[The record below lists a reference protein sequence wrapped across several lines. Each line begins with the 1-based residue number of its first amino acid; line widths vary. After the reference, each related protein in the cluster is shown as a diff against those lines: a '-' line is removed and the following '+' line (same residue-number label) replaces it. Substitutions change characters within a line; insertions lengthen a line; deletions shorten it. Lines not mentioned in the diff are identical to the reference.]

1 MRWSRRR
8 PASRRRCPQSSVT
21 TATSTAS
28 KFWRL
33 RWTALRSDCST
44 LSSARRLRVMAFNNN
59 NGRSGRT
66 QTALAEINVTP
77 LVDVM
82 LVLLVIFMITAPIL
96 QTGIQVNLPKTR
108 EAKPEEATPQA
119 LIISVDKEGSV
130 YLSGKNERQPIKV
143 DDLSRLINERLGQLK
158 ERRVYL
164 RGDGDTPYRIVAY
177 VLDQAKR
184 AGAQVSLVTEQP
196 QSPKK

>member
-1 MRWSRRR
+1 
-8 PASRRRCPQSSVT
+8 
-21 TATSTAS
+21 
-28 KFWRL
+28 
-33 RWTALRSDCST
+33 
-44 LSSARRLRVMAFNNN
+44 MAFNNNN

-108 EAKPEEATPQA
+108 EARADEATPQA
-119 LIISVDKEGSV
+119 LILSVDKEGSV
-130 YLSGKNERQPIKV
+130 YLSGKNERQAINV
-143 DDLSRLINERLGQLK
+143 SDLSKLLNERLAQSK
-158 ERRVYL
+158 DRRVYL
-164 RGDGDTPYRIVAY
+164 RGDGETPYRVIAY

-184 AGAQVSLVTEQP
+184 AQAQVSLVTEP
-196 QSPKK
+196 APKK

>member
-1 MRWSRRR
+1 
-8 PASRRRCPQSSVT
+8 
-21 TATSTAS
+21 
-28 KFWRL
+28 
-33 RWTALRSDCST
+33 
-44 LSSARRLRVMAFNNN
+44 MAFTDR
-59 NGRSGRT
+59 NGKT

-108 EAKPEEATPQA
+108 EAQSKEATPEA
-119 LIISVDKEGSV
+119 LIVSVDKEGSI
-130 YLSGKNERQPIKV
+130 YLSGKNERQAIKV
-143 DDLSRLINERLGQLK
+143 DDLSKMLNERLGQLK

-184 AGAQVSLVTEQP
+184 AQAQVSLVTEQP

>member
-1 MRWSRRR
+1 
-8 PASRRRCPQSSVT
+8 
-21 TATSTAS
+21 
-28 KFWRL
+28 
-33 RWTALRSDCST
+33 
-44 LSSARRLRVMAFNNN
+44 MAFNNN

-108 EAKPEEATPQA
+108 QARTDEATPQA

-130 YLSGKNERQPIKV
+130 YLSGKDERQAIRV
-143 DDLSRLINERLGQLK
+143 DDLAKLLNERLGQSK

-164 RGDGDTPYRIVAY
+164 RGDGETPYRVVAY

-184 AGAQVSLVTEQP
+184 AEAQVSLVTEP
-196 QSPKK
+196 APKK